1 MNKTLS
7 TDNVFEQSTVCDDF
21 VQFYRTAQEPMPHRE
36 DRFVVSYYCVV
47 ELCHII
53 SEPWSLVNIVGR
65 QVVCTRHIRQTNY
78 RFSRCLDNVT

>member
-1 MNKTLS
+1 
-7 TDNVFEQSTVCDDF
+7 
-21 VQFYRTAQEPMPHRE
+21 MPHRE